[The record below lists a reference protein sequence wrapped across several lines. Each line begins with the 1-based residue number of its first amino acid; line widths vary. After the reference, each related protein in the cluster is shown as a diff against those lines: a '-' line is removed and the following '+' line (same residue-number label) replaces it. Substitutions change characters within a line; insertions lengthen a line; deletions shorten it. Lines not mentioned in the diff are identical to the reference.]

1 MNKNNPMEEVEKEV
15 IKEIITESYEINED
29 DVTRIVNKEKEINK
43 KTSKLDLGKYMRFI
57 KQIKLLLNLL
67 KDYRNKAYT
76 DVPWRSIALLS
87 AAVLY
92 FVNPFDV
99 MPDIIPL
106 LGFADDSLLF
116 AAVFKSVQTDLEKYA
131 AWKGV
136 KTENL
141 F

>member
-1 MNKNNPMEEVEKEV
+1 MNRNNSMREEVIEEV
-15 IKEIITESYEINED
+15 ITESYEVTEED
-29 DVTRIVNKEKEINK
+29 VSNIVDKEKEIK
-43 KTSKLDLGKYMRFI
+43 KKSSKLDLGKYMRFI
-57 KQIKLLLNLL
+57 KQIKLLLSLL

-76 DVPWRSIALLS
+76 EIPWRSIALLS

-92 FVNPFDV
+92 FLNPFDM

-106 LGFADDSLLF
+106 LGFADDTLLF

-131 AWKGV
+131 DWKGV
-136 KTENL
+136 KVDNL